1 MIPLPATTPPA
12 EPPMADTPP
21 QYKKAPPRKKA
32 PVKHVALSEEAK
44 RAYEEMMQK
53 RAAEEE
59 AYKAHLDGANRRA

>member
-1 MIPLPATTPPA
+1 
-12 EPPMADTPP
+12 MADTPP